1 MSFVHLHCHSPF
13 SFLDGASSIA
23 DLVKKAAALQMPAI
37 ALSDHNNVCGAVKF
51 AKEAEKAGIKPI
63 QGAEITLANGSHLTL
78 LARNARGYAAICRLL
93 TAAHLGSPRLDPRCS
108 PEELSQ
114 LSEVVVLSGCR
125 RGELSSLILQGRHRD
140 AWQRAR
146 QYLEFWGQD
155 NFYIE
160 LQNSLLPGDCYLN
173 HRLLELAQS
182 LDIEPAATNNV
193 HYAEHQDFII
203 HDLLTCTRELC
214 TVESIHPERPLN
226 GENYIKSLDQMQ
238 GLFSFCPQAVQN
250 TLRIAEQCE
259 PVFKCL
265 QIHLPHFPPPSGHDA
280 DSFLRHLVLAGAQS
294 RYGHV
299 NEKVRARLDY
309 ELGIISRMGFAP
321 YFLVVW
327 DLAAFARRRGIRYA
341 GRGSAADSLAAYCLY
356 ITEVDSLARGLLFE
370 RFMNPARVGL
380 PDIDIDFE
388 SRHRDLVIEYLYKQY
403 GRDKVARVAI
413 YSGFRARS
421 ALREIGKALGFEA
434 AELDRIAKRLPHYSH
449 ADDIRRMQ
457 QKLPELRNSPLS
469 EKRFQLLLDVCEKV
483 AGLPRFLGT
492 HLGGMIIGDKTLDH
506 FTPLQKSALGP
517 VICQFDKDDVEDLGL
532 VKLDLLSL
540 RTLSVVQEV
549 SRQIT
554 GENPDFNYDNIDLDD
569 SETYQMIAR
578 GETIGVFQLES
589 PAQRALQS
597 RLEASHMEDMVASMA
612 LIRPGPIKGNM
623 VEPYIDR
630 RQGREEVTYL
640 HPLLEPILKSTYGV
654 VLFQEQVIEIAQAI
668 AGFNAGEADHLRR
681 VMTHARS
688 AKYMEEIGVNFV
700 ERAIANGIE
709 PEIAEEIFSYML
721 GYASYGFC
729 EAHAAA
735 FATTSFKTAYLIKHY
750 PAQYYT
756 ALLNHQPMGYYPPQ
770 IICNE
775 ARRRGISILP
785 PDINRSMVDFALESG
800 SIRVGLKQVKG
811 VSQNSLQT
819 IVKARQNAP
828 FASLPDCLGRSIL
841 QEDELANLIKCGAF
855 DELYP
860 NRRQLLLNLPGWMEE
875 KRRSR
880 SPQNFLFSG
889 HMAAAIP
896 DFAAVEKRAWEYRI
910 LGMDVVEHF
919 MASLRPELQKR
930 MIKSSRELADLK
942 PGSWQRVCGLL
953 LRPHRPPTRSGKIT
967 VFFSLEDEFGL
978 TDVTMFENIYMQYGS
993 FIFGEQQGPLLVKGR
1008 LQKRGHG
1015 CSIIA
1020 SQVSF
1025 WAG

>member
-13 SFLDGASSIA
+13 SFLDGASSIEN
-23 DLVKKAAALQMPAI
+23 LVKKAASLQMPAI
-37 ALSDHNNVCGAVKF
+37 ALSDHNNVCAAVKF

-63 QGAEITLANGSHLTL
+63 QGVEITLLNGSHLTL

-108 PEELSQ
+108 LEELPK
-114 LSEVVVLSGCR
+114 LSEVIVLSGCR
-125 RGELSSLILQGRHRD
+125 RGELSSLILQGQYREAR
-140 AWQRAR
+140 QRAR
-146 QYLEFWGQD
+146 EYLEFWGKD

-182 LDIEPAATNNV
+182 LDIGTAASNNV
-193 HYAEHQDFII
+193 HYAEHPDFII
-203 HDLLTCTRELC
+203 HDLLTCTRKLC

-226 GENYIKSLDQMQ
+226 GENYIKSREQMQ
-238 GLFSFCPQAVQN
+238 MLFSFCPQAFQN
-250 TLRIAEQCE
+250 TLHIARQCE
-259 PVFKCL
+259 PVFKFT
-265 QIHLPHFPPPSGHDA
+265 QIHLPQFLLPSGDDA
-280 DSFLRHLVLAGAQS
+280 DSFLRQLVLAGAQS
-294 RYGHV
+294 RYGYV
-299 NEKVRARLDY
+299 GEKIMARLDY
-309 ELGIISRMGFAP
+309 ELNIISRMGFAP

-341 GRGSAADSLAAYCLY
+341 GRGSAADSLVAYCLY
-356 ITEVDSLARGLLFE
+356 ITEVDSLTRGLLFE

-388 SRHRDLVIEYLYKQY
+388 SHCRNLVIEYLYEQY
-403 GRDKVARVAI
+403 GRDKVARVAV

-434 AELDRIAKRLPHYSH
+434 DELDRIAKRLPHYSH
-449 ADDIRRMQ
+449 ADDIRQMHK
-457 QKLPELRNSPLS
+457 KLPELRNSPLS
-469 EKRFQLLLDVCEKV
+469 EKRFQLLLDVCERV
-483 AGLPRFLGT
+483 AGFPRFLGT
-492 HLGGMIIGDKTLDH
+492 HLGGMIISNKALHH

-549 SRQIT
+549 SRHIT
-554 GENPDFNYDNIDLDD
+554 GENPGFSYDNIDLND

-597 RLEASHMEDMVASMA
+597 RLGASHMEDMIASMA

-640 HPLLEPILKSTYGV
+640 HPLLEPILKNTYGV
-654 VLFQEQVIEIAQAI
+654 VLFQEQVIEIAQAV
-668 AGFNAGEADHLRR
+668 AGFSAGEADQLRR

-688 AKYMEEIGVNFV
+688 PKYMEEIGVNFV
-700 ERAIANGIE
+700 ERAIANGVE
-709 PEIAEEIFSYML
+709 QKTAEEIFSYML

-735 FATTSFKTAYLIKHY
+735 FAATSFKTAYLIKHY

-785 PDINRSMVDFALESG
+785 PDINRSKINFALENG
-800 SIRVGLKQVKG
+800 GIRVGLKQIKG
-811 VSQNSLQT
+811 VSQNSL
-819 IVKARQNAP
+819 KAIIKAQQNAP
-828 FASLPDCLGRSIL
+828 FTSLPDCLNRSNL
-841 QEDELANLIKCGAF
+841 QEDEAAKLIKCGAF
-855 DELYP
+855 DELHP

-875 KRRSR
+875 KRRAR

-889 HMAAAIP
+889 HMAVSIP
-896 DFAAVEKRAWEYRI
+896 DFADADKREWEYRI
-910 LGMDVVEHF
+910 LNMDVTEHF

-930 MIKSSRELADLK
+930 KIKSSRELADLST
-942 PGSWQRVCGLL
+942 GSWQEVCGLL

-978 TDVTMFENIYMQYGS
+978 IDVTMFENIYMQYGS
-993 FIFGEQQGPLLVKGR
+993 FIFGKQQGPLLVKGR
-1008 LQKRGHG
+1008 LQKRGQG

-1020 SQVSF
+1020 GKVSF